1 MTIQE
6 FAAAKKVKVKTVE
19 SWIEK
24 GLIPLADLSE
34 NYVPNS
40 ARAPYTGA
48 RAKKSD
54 AIYTSIVRASKEL
67 KHVLPSLYG
76 ICDEEFE
83 GYIDR
88 LVEAGF
94 IERRTTDGVTYYDA
108 TLMAS
113 NTTDKAILHT
123 LEMLVGAAAYG
134 IAKAHLEVAY
144 S

>member
-19 SWIEK
+19 NWIKK
-24 GLIPLADLSE
+24 GLVPHADLSE

-40 ARAPYTGA
+40 ARAPYTSA

-88 LVEAGF
+88 LVKAGF

-113 NTTDKAILHT
+113 DATNEAILHA
-123 LEMLVGAAAYG
+123 LEVLVGAVAYG
-134 IAKAHLEVAY
+134 MAKAIEPAY